1 MKLYLVNGLIKNSV
15 WGDFCS
21 ADGPNVTISQTA
33 DGQPENIELNYDSW
47 YDVEITTFDRE
58 TIILVL
64 ALINNCEPE
73 EIALEESDVV
83 VFI

>member
-47 YDVEITTFDRE
+47 YDV
-58 TIILVL
+58 
-64 ALINNCEPE
+64 
-73 EIALEESDVV
+73 
-83 VFI
+83 